1 MTKKYTNIKIN
12 MKSYEVR
19 RIEVSFRHRTDIEKN
34 ENEKHDKENNN
45 YIYNGDNSNNN
56 DDNNNNNNNNNNN
69 RDKIDLM
76 TMNPLLANVFEED
89 EDDGENIDL
98 A

>member
-1 MTKKYTNIKIN
+1 MSVLTEANRSN
-12 MKSYEVR
+12 SYDYCD
-19 RIEVSFRHRTDIEKN
+19 DIEKN
-34 ENEKHDKENNN
+34 ENVKHDKENNT

-56 DDNNNNNNNNNNN
+56 DDNNNNDNNNNNNN
-69 RDKIDLM
+69 NNSRDKIDLM